1 MQRPKWLNGW
11 GNGKNPLKGS
21 LIIDIPDIK
30 VVEAIF
36 NNKIVLLAIGTL
48 QRHGTNL
55 SIKENSGEIQG
66 SLGTQKDL
74 KWEIFYDPTALHN
87 LVPND
92 KSRDF
97 MAGLVSIVSGTPSV
111 FNTSTVYIAS
121 GNRPAKGNAPHL
133 LDYEIA
139 KRLEEARNEK

>member
-48 QRHGTNL
+48 QRQGTDR

-74 KWEIFYDPTALHN
+74 KWKIFYDPTALHN

-92 KSRDF
+92 KSLDF
-97 MAGLVSIVSGTPSV
+97 MAGMVAVVSGTPSV
-111 FNTSTVYIAS
+111 FDTSTVYIAS
-121 GNRPAKGNAPHL
+121 GNRPSKGNAPHL

-139 KRLEEARNEK
+139 KKIEEARKEK